1 LVIKWP
7 PHFLQYWRW
16 LTGVFWNIPTCS
28 APAVTR
34 TASGFQSVNALTG
47 PPDQERHDRQWQ

>member
-7 PHFLQYWRW
+7 PHRLQYCRW
-16 LTGVFWNIPTCS
+16 LTGVFWNMPTCS
-28 APAVTR
+28 DPAVIR

-47 PPDQERHDRQWQ
+47 PPDHERHERQ